1 MDVPAFRQIHPETE
15 IEQSILGAILVDN
28 RRLETLSAALKSEEF
43 ADPMHQR
50 IYETMLKIWVLGR
63 GFCLLCFLVFLRD
76 DPGIKTLGM
85 DYFGVLEGAA
95 PAITNVK
102 ELARIVHEAAVRRE
116 LLRIGEDLANGALE
130 SDIDRPPQV
139 QIEQAEKALYSVAQ
153 NYHYGEGAIDFH
165 AALT

>member
-1 MDVPAFRQIHPETE
+1 MDVPAFCLFFLVSVFVL
-15 IEQSILGAILVDN
+15 SILGAILVDN

-50 IYETMLKIWVLGR
+50 IYETMLKIWEQGR
-63 GFCLLCFLVFLRD
+63 GISSQSLTALMRD

-102 ELARIVHEAAVRRE
+102 ELARIVHEAAVRRV

-130 SDIDRPPQV
+130 SDIDRLFYV
-139 QIEQAEKALYSVAQ
+139 L
-153 NYHYGEGAIDFH
+153 
-165 AALT
+165 

>member
-1 MDVPAFRQIHPETE
+1 
-15 IEQSILGAILVDN
+15 
-28 RRLETLSAALKSEEF
+28 
-43 ADPMHQR
+43 MHQR
-50 IYETMLKIWVLGR
+50 IYETMLKIWEQGR
-63 GFCLLCFLVFLRD
+63 GISSQTLTALMRD

-130 SDIDRPPQV
+130 ADIDRPPQV

-153 NYHYGEGAIDFH
+153 NSHYGEGAH
-165 AALT
+165 

>member
-28 RRLETLSAALKSEEF
+28 RRLVSLSVALFSVVF

-50 IYETMLKIWVLGR
+50 IYETMLKIWEQGR
-63 GFCLLCFLVFLRD
+63 GISSQSLTALMRD

-116 LLRIGEDLANGALE
+116 LLRGGGGRAGGA
-130 SDIDRPPQV
+130 
-139 QIEQAEKALYSVAQ
+139 
-153 NYHYGEGAIDFH
+153 GGAGGD
-165 AALT
+165 